1 MITLFLKNSE
11 KMLRRY
17 RIKTTSI
24 LENIPKEEQKK
35 FKNMKVRITS
45 KTYYMAETE
54 DGKKYSVDIRIPAV
68 KKAFDN
74 NEEIEGDIHREEK
87 QDRYTNGEYA
97 RSYTVIEKFVPKK
110 DFTKISLTEEVKNRV
125 IPSVPKEERSQLNEG
140 YEPKKKPLKI
150 SLKKD

>member
-1 MITLFLKNSE
+1 
-11 KMLRRY
+11 
-17 RIKTTSI
+17 
-24 LENIPKEEQKK
+24 
-35 FKNMKVRITS
+35 MKVRITS

-110 DFTKISLTEEVKNRV
+110 DFTKISLTEEVKKERV
-125 IPSVPKEERSQLNEG
+125 QLNEG